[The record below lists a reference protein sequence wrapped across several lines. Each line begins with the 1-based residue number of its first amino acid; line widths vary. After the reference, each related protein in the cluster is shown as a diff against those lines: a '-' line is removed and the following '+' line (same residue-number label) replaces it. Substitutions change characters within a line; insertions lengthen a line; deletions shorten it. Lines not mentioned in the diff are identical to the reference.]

1 MNITVF
7 QKQQAI
13 IFLSLFR
20 SLVFD
25 NSTKKTTKAHV
36 FCPNK
41 GGEVL
46 MPSGKIQVKN
56 FAQNI
61 LL

>member
-20 SLVFD
+20 SLGFG
-25 NSTKKTTKAHV
+25 NSTKKTTKVHI

-41 GGEVL
+41 GGGDL
-46 MPSGKIQVKN
+46 MSGKIQMKN
-56 FAQNI
+56 FTQNI